1 MACTVAV
8 EEAIDAHYT
17 AQLETMD
24 EAETELRRTVENFR
38 AEELEHRN
46 IALEHGA
53 EQALGYRLLSRVIK
67 VGCRVA
73 IAASERV

>member
-8 EEAIDAHYT
+8 EEAIDAHYS

-24 EAETELRRTVENFR
+24 EAESHLRRTVEKFR
-38 AEELEHRN
+38 SEELEHRS

-53 EQALGYRLLSRVIK
+53 EQAFGYRLLSQVIK

-73 IAASERV
+73 IAVSEHV